1 MRISTGDEYEIETP
15 QYILGIRDAECGP
28 AKWLNGARKVSLQS
42 GTITFFPYGF
52 ISADDKEGGLYRT
65 IWMR

>member
-1 MRISTGDEYEIETP
+1 MQISTGDKYEIETP

-28 AKWLNGARKVSLQS
+28 AEWSDGARKVSLHS
-42 GTITFFPYGF
+42 GTITFCPYGS
-52 ISADDKEGGLYRT
+52 ISADDKEGGLYLT